1 MELLVL
7 TGLAVLLILFV
18 WGWIAVVMV
27 HHLSIERRI
36 EKLVNITNPLPE
48 EEKELSSLKEQRM
61 IETGKVA
68 SAKWTLV
75 FFMLMIIGSMVA
87 LVYYPSLRALLGLD
101 TALQAIWIGVVVL
114 AFFCMPTFL
123 GLVLAGSSTRLPK
136 ELRKDDG
143 KAEEGA
149 A

>member
-1 MELLVL
+1 M
-7 TGLAVLLILFV
+7 
-18 WGWIAVVMV
+18 
-27 HHLSIERRI
+27 
-36 EKLVNITNPLPE
+36 
-48 EEKELSSLKEQRM
+48 LKEQRM

-68 SAKWTLV
+68 SAKWTLI
-75 FFMLMIIGSMVA
+75 FFMLAILATMGG

-136 ELRKDDG
+136 DLRKVEE
-143 KAEEGA
+143 KTEEGA